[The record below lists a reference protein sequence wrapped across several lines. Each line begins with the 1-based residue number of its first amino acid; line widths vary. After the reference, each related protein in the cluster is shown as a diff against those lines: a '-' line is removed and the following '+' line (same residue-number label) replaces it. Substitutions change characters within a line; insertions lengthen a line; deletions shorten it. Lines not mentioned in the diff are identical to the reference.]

1 MKGQPILKHKD
12 TESSNSSEDLNG
24 SRIPENSKTGSDQIS
39 SKELNKLTPAEPADE
54 ANKGGQPG
62 RLEAEM
68 SEPSEDEKESQEK
81 LGERLIGINSP
92 SVSDDMVASSRFADP
107 DSRAHSRTL
116 SGATDNN
123 LGLLDRKD
131 DV

>member
-1 MKGQPILKHKD
+1 VKGQPILKHKD
-12 TESSNSSEDLNG
+12 TESSNSAEDLNG
-24 SRIPENSKTGSDQIS
+24 CRIPENSKTGSDQIS